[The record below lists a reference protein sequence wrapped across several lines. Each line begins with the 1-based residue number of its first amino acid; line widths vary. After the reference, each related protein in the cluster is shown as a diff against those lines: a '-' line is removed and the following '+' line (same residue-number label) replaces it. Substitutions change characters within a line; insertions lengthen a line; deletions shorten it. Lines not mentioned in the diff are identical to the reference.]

1 MSILRLKLSKGFKI
15 YFDTFLVWFREFLI
29 IIEKCLK
36 LMENSPIFAP
46 IMSLDLLTFGLRFG
60 HDPGAPSSVPPF
72 VGG

>member
-1 MSILRLKLSKGFKI
+1 M
-15 YFDTFLVWFREFLI
+15 FLLLQKKPNVLNSW
-29 IIEKCLK
+29 KH
-36 LMENSPIFAP
+36 SPIFAP